1 MDLSHRLSH
10 PALSVAT
17 AMPDSMRHRRCPPLA
32 LWQALLSAAWLILAP
47 LAATAGAAQPPVA
60 FEARYRLTLDGWP
73 DMTIAHRLS
82 RQGDHWQSRMQA
94 ELSIASARETSRFRM
109 VDGDAEA
116 LLYTSRY
123 SLMGF
128 GERFRLDADQLATL
142 PDRQT
147 ALFSLARRAPAAECR
162 GKAATPCTIGYLD
175 HQGEQQTLD
184 YRVLGLDSRAT
195 PAGRFPA
202 VTVEAWSPDKPERR
216 LTLTFHRDVPGLLL
230 GMSYRRDGERRSRL
244 SLARVSIADD
254 QPR

>member
-1 MDLSHRLSH
+1 MSD
-10 PALSVAT
+10 A
-17 AMPDSMRHRRCPPLA
+17 MRHRRCSPIA
-32 LWQALLSAAWLILAP
+32 LWQALLSAAWLVLAP
-47 LAATAGAAQPPVA
+47 LAAAAEPTKPPVA

-73 DMTIAHRLS
+73 DMTIAHRLT

-94 ELSIASARETSRFRM
+94 EVPIASGRETSRFRM

-175 HQGEQQTLD
+175 HQGEQQALD
-184 YRVLGLDSRAT
+184 YRVLSLDSRAT

-244 SLARVSIADD
+244 SLARVSITD